1 MMPGT
6 AVLERGWLYG
16 SDGPGLGI
24 DIDEAAAAKSPV
36 REAAPGDP
44 WTIGRGVDGSLVRP

>member
-1 MMPGT
+1 MEGT
-6 AVLERGWLYG
+6 AVAERGWLCG
-16 SDGPGLGI
+16 SDAAGLGI
-24 DIDEAAAAKSPV
+24 EIDEAAAAKSPM